1 MKRKYLENKLS
12 LIVAALLFLV
22 MLTSTLA
29 GNLLAKY
36 ATGTENEETAQ
47 VAKFKIT
54 ETGVMEIDVTTE
66 KIKPGMTIIQPIT
79 VQNESEVAVNY
90 TLTASTTGNL
100 PLTLEMDGQQGE
112 KRLVFSQNLTPNDK
126 SAHEYNLRII
136 WPESE
141 NDPKYIKMIDVVKL
155 SLSVVQID

>member
-12 LIVAALLFLV
+12 LVIVSLLFMV

-29 GNLLAKY
+29 GNLLAKFT
-36 ATGTENEETAQ
+36 TGTEDEETAQ

-66 KIKPGMTIIQPIT
+66 KIRPGKVIIQPIT
-79 VQNESEVAVNY
+79 VQNESEVAVKY

-100 PLTLEMDGQQGE
+100 PLILKMNEQEGSP
-112 KRLVFSQNLTPNDK
+112 LVFSQKLTPNDK
-126 SAHEYNLRII
+126 SVREYNLQII
-136 WPESE
+136 WPENE
-141 NDPKYIKMIDVVKL
+141 NDPQYIKMIDVVKL
-155 SLSVVQID
+155 SLSVVQVD